1 MVKINNL
8 HISMTPFTHE
18 SRVLKEVNT
27 ISVYTDI
34 DKIYIAGLHENEL
47 LPNEKI
53 SDQISLKRFILKT
66 RNLPKN
72 IPFQLIKYV
81 EFVFKIYYF
90 YRQKQ
95 IKVINIHTLAL
106 LPLGFFLKY
115 SFGAKLIYD
124 THELETETLNL
135 RGVRKILSKLA
146 EKALINYCDHVIC
159 VNESISKWYNNE
171 YKMKNKPIV
180 LLNTPEFK
188 GLIKKN
194 DLFRKIFKIP
204 REKKICIF
212 QGNLAKG
219 RSIEEIVSAFKN
231 YDLSDYCI
239 VFLGNGPLAKWLEN
253 ESKISSNIF
262 YHQAV
267 NRSILL
273 DFTSSADIGLNFT
286 DYNCLNHVYSLPNK
300 FFEYASASL
309 TILCSN
315 NVEFKQFINK
325 YKCGKCITEITP
337 KNIYDCLIT
346 LSDKDCDK
354 YSQNALKMFES
365 NCWEK
370 QELKLV
376 ALYKELLL

>member
-1 MVKINNL
+1 MDKINNL
-8 HISMTPFTHE
+8 HISLTEFIHE
-18 SRVLKEVNT
+18 SRVLKETKSIVLNSKVDCVK
-27 ISVYTDI
+27 IAALHGGKLQEVEDI
-34 DKIYIAGLHENEL
+34 DV
-47 LPNEKI
+47 
-53 SDQISLKRFILKT
+53 KRRLIRFKLST
-66 RNLPKN
+66 RFLPKN
-72 IPFQLIKYV
+72 IVFQFLKYIEFFLRIFLEYRKDNIKIV
-81 EFVFKIYYF
+81 
-90 YRQKQ
+90 
-95 IKVINIHTLAL
+95 NIHTLAL
-106 LPLGFFLKY
+106 LPIGVILKHLFK
-115 SFGAKLIYD
+115 SKLIYD

-135 RGVRKILSKLA
+135 RGVRKILSKLV

-171 YKMKNKPIV
+171 YKLKNKPIV

-188 GLIKKN
+188 VLIKKN

-204 REKKICIF
+204 KEKKICIF
-212 QGNLAKG
+212 QGNMAKG
-219 RSIEEIVSAFKN
+219 RSIEEIVFAFKN
-231 YDLSDYCI
+231 NDLNDYCI

-267 NRSILL
+267 NRSVLL
-273 DFTSSADIGLNFT
+273 NFTSSADIGLNFT

-300 FFEYASASL
+300 FFEYASAGL

-315 NVEFKQFINK
+315 NVEFKQFIDK
-325 YKCGKCITEITP
+325 YKCGKCINEITP

-346 LSDKDCDK
+346 LSDKNCDK

-370 QELKLV
+370 QEVKLV
-376 ALYKELLL
+376 ALYKELIL